1 MIQFIT
7 NHNDRYSLTEQTE
20 LVLQAGCR
28 WVQLRMK
35 GATDDELC
43 TTGRALRGLCD
54 RYGATFLLD
63 DAVHLVDEVG
73 ADGVHLGK
81 QDMPVDEARRLLG
94 PDRIIGGTANTF
106 EDIERLAQWGADYIG
121 CGPFRFTTT
130 KEKLSPTLGLDGYKR
145 IMTQMKECGLHT
157 PVVAIG
163 GITLAD
169 IPDIMAT
176 GVSGIAVSGAVLNAA
191 DPAKEMNLFISEE
204 EKWK

>member
-7 NHNDRYSLTEQTE
+7 NHNDRYSLTEQTK

-35 GATDDELC
+35 GATDDELR
-43 TTGRALRGLCD
+43 TTGRALRSLCD

-106 EDIERLAQWGADYIG
+106 EDIERLAQ
-121 CGPFRFTTT
+121 
-130 KEKLSPTLGLDGYKR
+130 
-145 IMTQMKECGLHT
+145 
-157 PVVAIG
+157 
-163 GITLAD
+163 
-169 IPDIMAT
+169 
-176 GVSGIAVSGAVLNAA
+176 
-191 DPAKEMNLFISEE
+191 
-204 EKWK
+204 

>member
-35 GATDDELC
+35 GVTDDELR
-43 TTGRALRGLCD
+43 TTGRALRSLCD
-54 RYGATFLLD
+54 RYRATFLLD

-94 PDRIIGGTANTF
+94 PGRIIGGTANTF

-130 KEKLSPTLGLDGYKR
+130 KKNLAPLLGLKGYASILR
-145 IMTQMKECGLHT
+145 QMREKGIAL
-157 PVVAIG
+157 PLIAIG
-163 GITLAD
+163 GILLED
-169 IPDIMAT
+169 VPDLMAL
-176 GVSGIAVSGAVLNAA
+176 GVGGIAISGAILQAD
-191 DPAKEMNLFISEE
+191 DPAAVMRQFI
-204 EKWK
+204 EKA

>member
-35 GATDDELC
+35 GATDDELR
-43 TTGRALRGLCD
+43 TTGRALRSLCD

-130 KEKLSPTLGLDGYKR
+130 KKNLAPLLGLKGYASILR
-145 IMTQMKECGLHT
+145 QMREKGIAL
-157 PVVAIG
+157 PLIAIG
-163 GITLAD
+163 GILLED
-169 IPDIMAT
+169 VPDLMAL
-176 GVSGIAVSGAVLNAA
+176 GVGGIAISGAILQAD
-191 DPAKEMNLFISEE
+191 DPAAVMRQFI
-204 EKWK
+204 EKT

>member
-7 NHNDRYSLTEQTE
+7 NHNDRYSLTEQTK

-35 GATDDELC
+35 GATDDELRT
-43 TTGRALRGLCD
+43 TTGRALRSLCD

-130 KEKLSPTLGLDGYKR
+130 KKNLAPLLGLEGYASILR
-145 IMTQMKECGLHT
+145 QMREKGIAL
-157 PVVAIG
+157 PLIAIG
-163 GITLAD
+163 GILLED
-169 IPDIMAT
+169 VPDLMAL
-176 GVSGIAVSGAVLNAA
+176 GVGGIAISGAILQAD
-191 DPAKEMNLFISEE
+191 DPAAVMRQFI
-204 EKWK
+204 EKT

>member
-35 GATDDELC
+35 GATDDELR
-43 TTGRALRGLCD
+43 TTGRALRSLCD

-130 KEKLSPTLGLDGYKR
+130 KKNLAPLLGLEGYASILR
-145 IMTQMKECGLHT
+145 QMREKGIAL
-157 PVVAIG
+157 PLIAIG
-163 GITLAD
+163 GILLED
-169 IPDIMAT
+169 VPDLMAL
-176 GVSGIAVSGAVLNAA
+176 GVCGIAISGAILQAD
-191 DPAKEMNLFISEE
+191 DPAAVMRQFI
-204 EKWK
+204 EKT

>member
-20 LVLQAGCR
+20 LVLQAGCS

-35 GATDDELC
+35 GATDDELRI
-43 TTGRALRGLCD
+43 TGRALRSLCD

-130 KEKLSPTLGLDGYKR
+130 KKNLAPLLGLEGYASILR
-145 IMTQMKECGLHT
+145 QMREKGIAL
-157 PVVAIG
+157 PLIAIG
-163 GITLAD
+163 GILLED
-169 IPDIMAT
+169 VPDLMAL
-176 GVSGIAVSGAVLNAA
+176 GVGGIAISGAILQAD
-191 DPAKEMNLFISEE
+191 DPAAVMRQFI
-204 EKWK
+204 EKT

>member
-35 GATDDELC
+35 GATDYELR

-130 KEKLSPTLGLDGYKR
+130 KKNLAPLLGLEGYASILR
-145 IMTQMKECGLHT
+145 QMREKGIAL
-157 PVVAIG
+157 PLIAIG
-163 GITLAD
+163 GILLED
-169 IPDIMAT
+169 VPDLMAL
-176 GVSGIAVSGAVLNAA
+176 GVGGIAISSAILQAD
-191 DPAKEMNLFISEE
+191 DPAAVMRQFI
-204 EKWK
+204 EKT

>member
-35 GATDDELC
+35 DATDEELR

-121 CGPFRFTTT
+121 CGPFRFTIT
-130 KEKLSPTLGLDGYKR
+130 KKNLAPLLGLEGYASILR
-145 IMTQMKECGLHT
+145 QMREKGIAL
-157 PVVAIG
+157 PLIAIG
-163 GITLAD
+163 GILLED
-169 IPDIMAT
+169 VPDLMAL
-176 GVSGIAVSGAVLNAA
+176 GVGGIAISGAILQAD
-191 DPAKEMNLFISEE
+191 DPAAVMRQFI
-204 EKWK
+204 EKT

>member
-28 WVQLRMK
+28 WVQLRLK
-35 GATDDELC
+35 GATDDELR
-43 TTGRALRGLCD
+43 TTGRALRNLCD

-130 KEKLSPTLGLDGYKR
+130 KKNLAPLLGLEGYASILR
-145 IMTQMKECGLHT
+145 QMREKGIAL
-157 PVVAIG
+157 PLIAIG
-163 GITLAD
+163 GILLED
-169 IPDIMAT
+169 VPDLMAL
-176 GVSGIAVSGAVLNAA
+176 GVGGIAISGAILQAD
-191 DPAKEMNLFISEE
+191 DPAAVMRQFI
-204 EKWK
+204 EKT